1 MAKYQLLVDTV
12 GRAILACP
20 ERVDSERGAQIKAAF
35 NTWRDAQPPE
45 LLIAGETEV
54 IRVESIDLALAPAEE
69 VGA

>member
-1 MAKYQLLVDTV
+1 MSKYQLLVDTA

-20 ERVDSERGAQIKAAF
+20 ERLDSDRAAAIKAAF

-54 IRVESIDLALAPAEE
+54 IRVESIDLALAPA
-69 VGA
+69 GDQG